1 MTLLLS
7 ATDISV
13 HAGYTLL
20 VHPAALSLWAGR
32 PLTILGETG
41 SGKSLLAQALIG
53 TLPDGLTARGQVAL
67 GGQVLDAARP
77 AGFRPLW

>member
-1 MTLLLS
+1 M
-7 ATDISV
+7 SV